1 MDPQTKVFVLNLSGR
16 KQDTLLLPKDA
27 VRIARLSLLGRKA
40 RETALERHTWRQ
52 NARRVLGYSSGTR
65 LISNEFSLPTAV
77 AVSLLSSRGTN
88 LAEQNLR

>member
-16 KQDTLLLPKDA
+16 KQDTSFAQGRCPNCET
-27 VRIARLSLLGRKA
+27 VILGRKA
-40 RETALERHTWRQ
+40 RETALERHTWSQ

-65 LISNEFSLPTAV
+65 LVPNEFSLPTAV
-77 AVSLLSSRGTN
+77 AASPSSSRGTN